1 MTSREFFLHR
11 GQTWFVRTRDSVRRD
26 ESETHVTLEL
36 VSDHET
42 RVVSC
47 LWEVWEVRTP
57 DFAGLLARSVAAAH
71 HITARRRSARRRRK
85 RWSSTADTPNT
96 APPPS

>member
-1 MTSREFFLHR
+1 MSSREFFLHQ
-11 GQTWFVRTRDSVRRD
+11 GQTWFVRTRESVRRG

-47 LWEVWEVRTP
+47 PREEWEVRNP
-57 DFAGLLARSVAAAH
+57 DFADLLARSVASGASH
-71 HITARRRSARRRRK
+71 HI
-85 RWSSTADTPNT
+85 
-96 APPPS
+96 APPLSAQASEDAE

>member
-1 MTSREFFLHR
+1 MTSREFFLHQ
-11 GQTWFVRTRDSVRRD
+11 GQTWFVRTRELVRRG

-47 LWEVWEVRTP
+47 RREEWEVRDP
-57 DFAGLLARSVAAAH
+57 DFAGLLARSVASGASH
-71 HITARRRSARRRRK
+71 QIPPPMSARG
-85 RWSSTADTPNT
+85 SGAIE
-96 APPPS
+96 